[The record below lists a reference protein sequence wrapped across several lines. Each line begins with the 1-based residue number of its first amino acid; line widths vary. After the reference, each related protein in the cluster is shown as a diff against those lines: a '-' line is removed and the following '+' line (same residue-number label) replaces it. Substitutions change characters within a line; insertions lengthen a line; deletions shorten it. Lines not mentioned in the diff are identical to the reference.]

1 MPNRW
6 TDRIETFDSD
16 GNSNVPPTYT
26 YGTGRFVLDNVGSA
40 NVVVAL
46 STEAVPPMCEIT
58 VECQTRAHEIGI
70 VIRASG
76 DGRDGF
82 RFWIDSSGDVKR
94 AEYLRGVLV
103 GSVTTMGSS
112 GISAND
118 LPYKLGL
125 RVEGTEA
132 KVIVSPSGSNTVEF
146 ATQLNDN
153 HVANERWGIFSSI
166 DGAIAQSVAI
176 YQIAPK
182 TETRAE
188 VLLVVCG
195 GSLYVCSDA
204 SGTQLRQIQG
214 RVADTVGRVG
224 IAEWQGTALIVGGGK
239 AHKYDPITDELTK
252 WYDDEHTWNGGDFS
266 TLPGATPPT
275 ASDTTAGQGTTGAT
289 IIEVHN
295 NRVYLSGVGDTP
307 EVVYASAT
315 NDPDSWRILNFEIG
329 QASAFTVNA
338 QDTVTC
344 VRGMPSQNLMIGC
357 KNFMRTLLGDPLWGQ
372 VTMPTIGDS
381 GISGPN
387 SIAKNDTSLAI
398 AHSPSGLFNVSADV
412 SLPINITNTILTEGI
427 QYSTRNIDQ
436 YQVNL
441 VRDPDNHRLWIF
453 ITPNTYGP
461 ALHFCY
467 EERVGKYQP
476 GTGGLFPC
484 QFDENIGPTASV
496 YWRGRVLLG
505 TRNGLVLRFDETAT
519 TDRIAY
525 SQGTLTQ
532 NIESWMFLTMTADSH
547 PIGDTIVTS
556 WRALL
561 ANDSDEVDVRI
572 YGGANAEALHNFDI
586 NTGLYSCS
594 VAPYSPPFIS
604 SVRAPAIGLY
614 IYNDGSEAKYWELEQ
629 VVANFEVGTMTT
641 LTRVNN
647 SWDPCRTPG
656 SIATATA
663 AEGNPDPTGGNGGP
677 GDDYNS
683 PGGGYGGRPPAG
695 GID

>member
-6 TDRIETFDSD
+6 TDRTANVDSSGNPD
-16 GNSNVPPTYT
+16 GTYT
-26 YGTGRFVLDNVGSA
+26 YGSGRFVLENTGSV

-46 STEAVPPMCEIT
+46 STQQIPPMCEIT

-82 RFWIDSSGDVKR
+82 RFWVDASGNVKK
-94 AEYLRGVLV
+94 AEYKLGVLQ
-103 GSVTTMGSS
+103 GSVTTLGSGAVNS
-112 GISAND
+112 DGI
-118 LPYKLGL
+118 PYLLGL

-132 KVIVSPSGSNTVEF
+132 KVTVTPSGDTTSIF
-146 ATQLNDN
+146 STQLNEN
-153 HVANERWGIFSSI
+153 HIANERWGIFSSI
-166 DGAIAQSVAI
+166 DGAVAQSVAI

-182 TETRAE
+182 NETRAE

-195 GSLYVCSDA
+195 GSLYVCTDS

-252 WYDDEHTWNGGDFS
+252 WYDDQHVWNGGDFS

-275 ASDTTAGQGTTGAT
+275 ATNTTAGQGTCGAT

-295 NRVYLSGVGDTP
+295 NRVFLSGVGDTP

-344 VRGMPSQNLMIGC
+344 LRGMPSQNLMIGC
-357 KNFMRTLLGDPLWGQ
+357 KNFMRVLLGDPLWGQ

-387 SIAKNDTSLAI
+387 SIAKNDTSLAV

-412 SLPINITNTILTEGI
+412 SLPVNITNTVLTEGI
-427 QYSTRNIDQ
+427 QFPTRSIDQ

-441 VRDPDNHRLWIF
+441 VRDPDNHRLWVF
-453 ITPNTYGP
+453 ITPYTYGP

-484 QFDENIGPTASV
+484 QFDENIGPTAVV
-496 YWRGRVLLG
+496 YWRGKVLLG

-519 TDRIAY
+519 TDRVQF

-532 NIESWMFLTMTADSH
+532 NIESWMFLTMTAESH
-547 PIGDTIVTS
+547 PIGDTIITS

-561 ANDSDEVDVRI
+561 ANDSDEIDVRI
-572 YGGANAEALHNFDI
+572 YGGANAESLHNFDI

-594 VAPYSPPFIS
+594 VSPFSPPFIC
-604 SVRAPAIGLY
+604 SVRAPAIGIY
-614 IYNDGSEAKYWELEQ
+614 IYNDGSEARYWELEQ

-641 LTRVNN
+641 FTRVNN
-647 SWDPCRTPG
+647 AWDPCKSPG
-656 SIATATA
+656 SIASATTQA
-663 AEGNPDPTGGNGGP
+663 GDPDPTGGGGGGP
-677 GDDYNS
+677 GDSYNS
-683 PGGGYGGRPPAG
+683 PGDGYGGKVSG
-695 GID
+695 GIT